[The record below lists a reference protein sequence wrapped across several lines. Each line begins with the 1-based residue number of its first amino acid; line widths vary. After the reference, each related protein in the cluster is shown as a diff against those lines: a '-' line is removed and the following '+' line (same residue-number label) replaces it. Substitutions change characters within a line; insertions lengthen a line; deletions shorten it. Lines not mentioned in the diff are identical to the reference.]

1 METTVLDLYTD
12 ATPDGLKL
20 SICLEEL
27 GLAYNVHRVYLGGEQ
42 KTPEFTKMNSNNKIP
57 VLVDD
62 GFVLTESNAILIY
75 LAEKHGKL
83 LPKEG
88 KLRARLVGAM
98 MFQLSSV
105 GPMMGQ
111 LMVFAG
117 AWQNEFPKVTG
128 RYVKEMNRILAVLET
143 RLQGQNYVVG
153 DEFSIADIALLPWM
167 RAVFHSPFGQMLTVN
182 DKPNLNAWWERV
194 STRPAVVKG
203 LTIPEP
209 FPVEKQFAGFVSAT
223 VGLGDLHA

>member
-1 METTVLDLYTD
+1 MLELYTD
-12 ATPDGLKL
+12 ATPNGLKI
-20 SICLEEL
+20 SVCLEEL
-27 GLAYNVHRVYLGGEQ
+27 GIQYNVHRVFLGGDQ
-42 KTPEFTKMNSNNKIP
+42 MVPEFTKLNPNNKIP

-75 LAEKHGKL
+75 LAEKQGKL
-83 LPKEG
+83 LPQDG
-88 KLRARLVGAM
+88 KLRARLVEVM
-98 MFQLSSV
+98 MFQAASV
-105 GPMMGQ
+105 GPMFGQ

-153 DEFSIADIALLPWM
+153 DEYSIADIALLPWI
-167 RAVFHSPFGQMLTVN
+167 RAVFHSPFGQMLTFN

-194 STRPAVVKG
+194 STRSAVVKG
-203 LTIPEP
+203 LSIPEP
-209 FPVEKQFAGFVSAT
+209 FPKEKQFAGFIKAT